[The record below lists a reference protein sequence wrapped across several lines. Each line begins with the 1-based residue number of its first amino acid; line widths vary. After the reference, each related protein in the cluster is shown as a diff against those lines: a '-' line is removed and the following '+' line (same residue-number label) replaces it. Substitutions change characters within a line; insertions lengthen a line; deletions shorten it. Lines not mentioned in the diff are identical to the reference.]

1 MLSRY
6 SEDEM
11 WSRFVFDLKSYFGKM
26 NSILGSVVP
35 LAMFRPFIRSCFFV
49 WPLPLAR
56 ECTRCRKTKFT
67 FHIQTVTF
75 HKHWTFVRATAW
87 GQILDIHSL
96 RRLATRTNEQGL
108 VLYSTYNHIFHQQMQ
123 YKTDIQYKWKKM
135 KMWRWKNQNLVT
147 LDFIYVLSFIIQLL
161 NIAGAY
167 RIRNWGSRRKLLRR
181 NACHISNAEIWKLL
195 ARNIFAT

>member
-1 MLSRY
+1 MMQQKLNSLFTSKRWLFINIGLLS
-6 SEDEM
+6 EQ
-11 WSRFVFDLKSYFGKM
+11 LPGAKS
-26 NSILGSVVP
+26 LT
-35 LAMFRPFIRSCFFV
+35 FIF
-49 WPLPLAR
+49 
-56 ECTRCRKTKFT
+56 
-67 FHIQTVTF
+67 
-75 HKHWTFVRATAW
+75 
-87 GQILDIHSL
+87 L
-96 RRLATRTNEQGL
+96 RRLATRTSEQGL
-108 VLYSTYNHIFHQQMQ
+108 LLYSIYNYTFHQQMQ

-181 NACHISNAEIWKLL
+181 NACHISNEEIWKLL